1 MVLFM
6 RELDLHVHTTASD
19 GTCTPRETVRRASEL
34 GLRGIAITDH
44 DTVSGHAEALSA
56 GMDYDLEVVPGIEVS
71 TRHGVEV
78 HILGYYIE
86 NLIPLLDNIVKDRD
100 KRNEQVAAL
109 MAADGLPV
117 DYARM
122 KERFGKT
129 IGRPHFGRILVEL
142 GLAESVT
149 DAFER
154 YLGKGQR
161 YFIPRKTIE
170 LGPTVE
176 AILLSGGVPVLAHPF
191 QYKKDDGAL
200 RELISVCMDH
210 GLKGME
216 CRYSGYDTEQVRYLE
231 SLAEEYGLL
240 KTGGSDFHGD
250 NKPNI
255 SLGTGMSGELDVPYA
270 WLERLREEAEKIH
283 QSLSSQAAS
292 SSTE

>member
-1 MVLFM
+1 M
-6 RELDLHVHTTASD
+6 REIDLHVHTTASD

-56 GMDYDLEVVPGIEVS
+56 GMDYGVEVVPGIEVS
-71 TRHGVEV
+71 TRYGVSV

-86 NLIPLLDNIVKDRD
+86 NLIPLLDNLVNDRD
-100 KRNEQVAAL
+100 RRNEQVAAL

-122 KERFGKT
+122 KERFGKA

-142 GLAESVT
+142 GLAESVN
-149 DAFER
+149 DAFNR

-161 YFIPRKTIE
+161 YFIPRRTIE
-170 LGPTVE
+170 IGPAVE
-176 AILLSGGVPVLAHPF
+176 GIALSGGVPVLAHPF
-191 QYKKDDGAL
+191 QYKKNDGEL
-200 RELISVCMDH
+200 RELIDCCMDH
-210 GLKGME
+210 GLRGIE
-216 CRYSGYDTEQVRYLE
+216 CRYSGYDHDQVRYLE

-250 NKPNI
+250 NKPYI
-255 SLGTGMSGELDVPYA
+255 SLGTGMSGELDVPCA
-270 WLERLREEAEKIH
+270 WLEPLREEAEKLH
-283 QSLSSQAAS
+283 RRLVSQEPS
-292 SSTE
+292 SSAE